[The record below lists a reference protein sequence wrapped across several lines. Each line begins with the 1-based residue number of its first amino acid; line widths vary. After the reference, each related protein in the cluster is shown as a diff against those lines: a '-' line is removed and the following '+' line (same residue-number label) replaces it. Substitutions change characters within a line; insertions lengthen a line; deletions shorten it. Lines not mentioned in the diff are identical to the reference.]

1 MIGLGVFGTLLLL
14 AGTVWLVVW
23 LLKLLFPKGD

>member
-14 AGTVWLVVW
+14 ASTVWLVVW